1 MVLRGHFRWRSTPDP
16 SPCWIE
22 RAVFGM
28 TPVRRGRIF
37 SSDSSNLARESSIK
51 GCMQRTWLSLIL
63 PALLLSCTSAQKAE
77 LNFRDLKTP
86 GGFHVSEFA
95 KVDSPR
101 MLAFSAAGTLVVTD
115 TPSGEVVA
123 LPDPK
128 HTGKAER
135 VVKVLEGLNEP
146 HGIAFHEGK
155 LYVAEN
161 DKLRYWDWD
170 EGSLKA
176 TNPKLVAKLPA
187 GGGHSTRSIVIHNGK
202 LYVSAGSTCNVCVEK
217 DPRRAAVTEVHLDG
231 SSERVFATGLRN
243 AVGVAV
249 NAKTNS
255 VWATVNG
262 RDMLGDDLPPEV
274 IVDLGQTGG
283 DFGWP
288 YCYGKQVPDREFT
301 KAGDD
306 RCKKTIPPKV
316 EMQAHSAP
324 LGLTFYDGKMFP
336 EEYRGNI
343 FVAFHGSWNRSVP
356 TGYKIVRV
364 KLDAKGQPVG
374 GAEDFITGWLELGTG
389 GQKSKWMGRPAG
401 VATAPDGSLYIT
413 DDGAGEVYRVTWG
426 K

>member
-1 MVLRGHFRWRSTPDP
+1 MIRRICGTDTFSGNSSIP
-16 SPCWIE
+16 S
-22 RAVFGM
+22 A
-28 TPVRRGRIF
+28 
-37 SSDSSNLARESSIK
+37 ASSIK
-51 GCMQRTWLSLIL
+51 KNMQRTWLSLTL
-63 PALLLSCTSAQKAE
+63 PLLLLSCTSAQKAE

-217 DPRRAAVTEVHLDG
+217 DPRRAAVMEFNLDG
-231 SSERVFATGLRN
+231 S
-243 AVGVAV
+243 
-249 NAKTNS
+249 
-255 VWATVNG
+255 
-262 RDMLGDDLPPEV
+262 
-274 IVDLGQTGG
+274 
-283 DFGWP
+283 
-288 YCYGKQVPDREFT
+288 
-301 KAGDD
+301 
-306 RCKKTIPPKV
+306 
-316 EMQAHSAP
+316 
-324 LGLTFYDGKMFP
+324 
-336 EEYRGNI
+336 
-343 FVAFHGSWNRSVP
+343 
-356 TGYKIVRV
+356 
-364 KLDAKGQPVG
+364 
-374 GAEDFITGWLELGTG
+374 
-389 GQKSKWMGRPAG
+389 
-401 VATAPDGSLYIT
+401 
-413 DDGAGEVYRVTWG
+413 GE